1 MESRRVVLLTKGYL
15 HGWLDF
21 KPKTKLSLAREEY
34 LLRVI
39 EEDEFSRIRQLRAVT
54 DAVIGT
60 GLRNK
65 EMLQAAFDS
74 FTDYLELTLPYLNK
88 KPKMD
93 SEVVK
98 NELADIKAFLKKKK
112 LELNSQALKK

>member
-1 MESRRVVLLTKGYL
+1 MDSRRVVLLTKGYL

-21 KPKTKLSLAREEY
+21 KRKTKLSAAREEF
-34 LLRVI
+34 LLGAI
-39 EEDEFSRIRQLRAVT
+39 EEEEFSKVRYLRAIT
-54 DAVIGT
+54 DSVIG
-60 GLRNK
+60 GSLRSK

-74 FTDYLELTLPYLNK
+74 FNDYLELTLPYLNK

-98 NELADIKAFLKKKK
+98 NELADIKAFLKKKR
-112 LELNSQALKK
+112 LELNSQSPKK